1 MPYTE
6 ELGQLWQKT
15 LEKMSDIIP
24 KATVE
29 NLFYDIK
36 MESFDGEVAVISIH
50 SEYKHSLIAKKYL
63 EKLRKIIS
71 GFADKQL
78 TLSLLYSG
86 PSQFYIDQLEVE
98 YKIRPGEKPV
108 VTCEPPEE
116 APPANDY
123 MKARLSYSMPP
134 INAEYTFEN
143 FIVGNSNKFA
153 HAACT
158 AVAAR
163 PATDYNPL
171 FIYGPSGLGKTHL
184 LYAITN
190 EIARKKPDINIIYVK
205 GEDFTNQLIESI
217 KDQTTEKFRQ
227 KYRNCDV
234 LLIDD
239 IQFIAGKVSTQ
250 EEFFHTFNALHDEH
264 KQIILTSDRP
274 PSEIKQLE
282 YRLKTRFEWGL
293 IADIEPPEFELRLAI
308 IKKKAER
315 AECKLPDDVAEFLAE
330 NLRTN
335 IRQAEGALNKLQAL
349 SFLKGLPITMEMARG
364 CVSELLGGAEPVS
377 VTVDKI
383 FSKVFKKYGIPKE
396 DIVGTR
402 RTKEIA
408 FARHVTIYL
417 ISTVTGM
424 SENNMGKLL
433 NRDHSTINASKE
445 VIERKLRTDSIFN
458 IEIEEMIKEINGN

>member
-36 MESFDGEVAVISIH
+36 MESFDGKDAVISIH
-50 SEYKHSLIAKKYL
+50 SEYKHSIIAKKYL
-63 EKLRKIIS
+63 EKLRKIMS
-71 GFADKQL
+71 GFAEKQL

-86 PSQFYIDQLEVE
+86 PSQFYIDQLVVE
-98 YKIRPGEKPV
+98 YKLKKNDKPI

-116 APPANDY
+116 APAANDY

-190 EIARKKPDINIIYVK
+190 EIAIVKRACAPAILKVIIECC
-205 GEDFTNQLIESI
+205 GLTDE
-217 KDQTTEKFRQ
+217 EK
-227 KYRNCDV
+227 
-234 LLIDD
+234 
-239 IQFIAGKVSTQ
+239 IALC
-250 EEFFHTFNALHDEH
+250 H
-264 KQIILTSDRP
+264 
-274 PSEIKQLE
+274 
-282 YRLKTRFEWGL
+282 
-293 IADIEPPEFELRLAI
+293 
-308 IKKKAER
+308 
-315 AECKLPDDVAEFLAE
+315 
-330 NLRTN
+330 
-335 IRQAEGALNKLQAL
+335 
-349 SFLKGLPITMEMARG
+349 
-364 CVSELLGGAEPVS
+364 CVTAGGAEFIKTS
-377 VTVDKI
+377 TGFDKGGATVEDVALMKRNVGDGVQV
-383 FSKVFKKYGIPKE
+383 KAAGGIRTFEAARAMLDAGADRIGASALVRLVKE
-396 DIVGTR
+396 E
-402 RTKEIA
+402 K
-408 FARHVTIYL
+408 
-417 ISTVTGM
+417 
-424 SENNMGKLL
+424 
-433 NRDHSTINASKE
+433 
-445 VIERKLRTDSIFN
+445 
-458 IEIEEMIKEINGN
+458 